1 MQSTTM
7 KIPASRPDGHDVHD
21 GGDDGGGGEQAAFE
35 STGMDLML
43 VSERQ
48 SALQMLQLLLQLLQL
63 LLLLQE
69 FETP

>member
-1 MQSTTM
+1 MSNILCLD
-7 KIPASRPDGHDVHD
+7 KSSPDGHDVHD

-69 FETP
+69 FEMP